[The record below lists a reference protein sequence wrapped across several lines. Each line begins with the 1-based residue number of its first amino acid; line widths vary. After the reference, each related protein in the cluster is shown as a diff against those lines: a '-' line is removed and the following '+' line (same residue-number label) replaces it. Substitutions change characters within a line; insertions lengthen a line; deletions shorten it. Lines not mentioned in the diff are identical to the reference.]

1 MFIGLLVPPLKY
13 RSWHVFYMRYHVL
26 MSDILK
32 RYTGRE
38 SYTDKRKSIR
48 IYGLRKYFRFLQTK
62 WKINGMWFWLGLVRG
77 LVRGLK
83 TNQSGRDA
91 KLNRT
96 PNWNRSFESK
106 LKISWLTK
114 VNHKISAESDRW
126 NIWLATIQFSL
137 NGIRFHWSAK
147 TFVIKYFHRRQKVN
161 SVPRKVANYRI
172 QQFINFISLANLT
185 LKKYPVTHTHR
196 LSSVKVDNTCSS
208 YWVNS

>member
-13 RSWHVFYMRYHVL
+13 RSWHVLYMRYHVL

-32 RYTGRE
+32 RYTWRE
-38 SYTDKRKSIR
+38 SYTYKRKSIW
-48 IYGLRKYFRFLQTK
+48 IYGLRKYFRFLQTE
-62 WKINGMWFWLGLVRG
+62 WKINGRWFWLGLVRG
-77 LVRGLK
+77 LR

-114 VNHKISAESDRW
+114 VNHKISAKSDRW

-137 NGIRFHWSAK
+137 NGIRFHWSVK
-147 TFVIKYFHRRQKVN
+147 TFVIKYFHRQQKVN
-161 SVPRKVANYRI
+161 SVRLPRKVANYRI
-172 QQFINFISLANLT
+172 LQFINFISLVNLT